1 MTEAPATAGP
11 RPGLA
16 AYVRAGRVPVL
27 HQVIALAALLV
38 VAISRAPYV
47 LTRGRFFAEE
57 GSIYYPHM
65 RDGSIWYVAKSVG
78 YIYGFLNGA
87 TWLAARVP
95 IEHAPLVTAWLSLG
109 LVMVVAWAALAVPS
123 DLLPNAGARL

>member
-1 MTEAPATAGP
+1 MTQALATAGP
-11 RPGLA
+11 RHGLVS
-16 AYVRAGRVPVL
+16 YLREPRVPGL
-27 HQVIALAALLV
+27 HQVIVLAGLFL

-47 LTRGRFFAEE
+47 LTHGRFYAEE

-65 RDGSIWYVAKSVG
+65 RDGSIWFVAKSVG

-95 IEHAPLVTAWLSLG
+95 IEHAPLVTAWL
-109 LVMVVAWAALAVPS
+109 
-123 DLLPNAGARL
+123 